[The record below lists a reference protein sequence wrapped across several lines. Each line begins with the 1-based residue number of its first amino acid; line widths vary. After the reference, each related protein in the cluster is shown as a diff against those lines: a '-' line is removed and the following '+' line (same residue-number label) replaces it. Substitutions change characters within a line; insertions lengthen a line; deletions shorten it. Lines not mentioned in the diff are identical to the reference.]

1 LFNIR
6 MIKKHTIDI
15 DSHSMALE
23 SVAVKYQG
31 TVARLARLYVEV
43 GQAHEEENDI
53 FNALEDADIH
63 CRVPRVHTSN
73 IGRPSNEYSWLNYFL
88 REAESQGYLKKSDYL

>member
-1 LFNIR
+1 
-6 MIKKHTIDI
+6 MTKKHTIDI
-15 DSHSMALE
+15 DSHSRALE
-23 SVAVKYQG
+23 SVAVKYQA
-31 TVARLARLYVEV
+31 TVARLARLYAEV

-73 IGRPSNEYSWLNYFL
+73 IGYPSNEYSWLHYFF

>member
-1 LFNIR
+1 
-6 MIKKHTIDI
+6 MIKKLTNSDETVLK
-15 DSHSMALE
+15 D
-23 SVAVKYQG
+23 VAAKYKTQ
-31 TVARLARLYVEV
+31 VNKIARLYTEV

-73 IGRPSNEYSWLNYFL
+73 IGRPSNEYSWLHYFF

>member
-1 LFNIR
+1 MELYNIR

-15 DSHSMALE
+15 DSHSRVLE
-23 SVAVKYQG
+23 SEYQA
-31 TVARLARLYVEV
+31 TVARLAGLYAEV

-73 IGRPSNEYSWLNYFL
+73 IGYPSNEYSWLHYFF